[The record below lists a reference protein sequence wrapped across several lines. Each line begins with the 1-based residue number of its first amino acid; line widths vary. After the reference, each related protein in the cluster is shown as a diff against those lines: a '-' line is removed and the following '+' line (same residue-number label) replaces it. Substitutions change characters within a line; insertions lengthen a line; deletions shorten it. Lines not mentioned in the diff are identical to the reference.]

1 MLERYFSLSQNGTS
15 FRTETIA
22 GISSFLATMYIIVV
36 NPAILSQSG
45 MPFGGVLTA
54 TILLSFFCSL
64 MMGLYA
70 GAWVEWSR

>member
-1 MLERYFSLSQNGTS
+1 MLQRYFSLSQNGTTV
-15 FRTETIA
+15 RTEIIA

-54 TILLSFFCSL
+54 TFFFLFS
-64 MMGLYA
+64 
-70 GAWVEWSR
+70 VV